1 MKILMNTIQIEKRK
15 ISIIFDM
22 IADII
27 SNKQLQPIVTETFIR
42 DRKPNISLIF
52 ITSLI
57 LLYQKY

>member
-1 MKILMNTIQIEKRK
+1 MNTIQIEKRK

-22 IADII
+22 IADTI